1 MTAAPSSVARTRRQP
16 THLARVT
23 RRISGSIVASVLVAG
38 SWAAGYGA
46 RGSRPAIR
54 DGIPPTAC
62 VVGEDDAVVRRAR
75 SPFSIRYDAL
85 RREEARSAA
94 GAVGGGSGLPD
105 ALPVRGARLTSSF
118 TPRRRH
124 PVLRVVR
131 PHWGVDLAAPAG
143 TPVNASGD
151 GVVLAAVRN
160 PTYGLV
166 VDVSHLDG
174 AFITRY
180 AHLSTIVVRAG
191 QRVRRGEMVGRVGST
206 GLSAGDHL
214 HYEVF
219 VSGRRYDPALLF
231 DEKEAA
237 ALLH

>member
-1 MTAAPSSVARTRRQP
+1 MTAASCVVVRAKLPSTQ
-16 THLARVT
+16 LARA
-23 RRISGSIVASVLVAG
+23 RRWISCAFVASVLVAG
-38 SWAAGYGA
+38 GWAAGYRA
-46 RGSRPAIR
+46 RGPVPVIR
-54 DGIPPTAC
+54 DRIPAADR
-62 VVGEDDAVVRRAR
+62 VVGADDGAVRRSR
-75 SPFSIRYDAL
+75 SAFSVRYDAL
-85 RREEARSAA
+85 RQEEARSAG
-94 GAVGGGSGLPD
+94 GAVGGGSGFPN

-143 TPVNASGD
+143 TPVNSSGD

-174 AFITRY
+174 AYITRY
-180 AHLSTIVVRAG
+180 AHLSSIVVRTG

-231 DEKEAA
+231 DANEAA
-237 ALLH
+237 ALLQ